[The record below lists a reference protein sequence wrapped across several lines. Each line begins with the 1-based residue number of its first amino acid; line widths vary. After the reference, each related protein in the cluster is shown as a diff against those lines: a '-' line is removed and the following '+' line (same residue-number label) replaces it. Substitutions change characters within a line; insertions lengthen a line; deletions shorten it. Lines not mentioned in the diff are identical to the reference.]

1 MKLVIDRIARWF
13 RPESGDASAYRVYT
27 RDFDEIAEASGL
39 DGVLGKLSPTD
50 QAALEGAWSAF
61 SGALQGWCTQLHLK
75 ALEATSR
82 IKGAVDGA
90 AIADTTVA
98 LLIDQSGSMR
108 GQSMLLAAATADVA
122 QDFLRHLGCS
132 VEVLGFT
139 TVRWKGG
146 EARKRWLSRGR
157 RRNPGRLC
165 DLLHII
171 YRSAG
176 DSRASAGGWSFK
188 PMLRPDLPKENV
200 DGEAVEWA
208 ISRLRAR
215 PERRKILLVIS
226 DGAPV
231 DDSTLMENDPGILER
246 HLRHVIAE
254 IQAAGDIQLGAAGI
268 GFDVGRYYARAATV
282 EVPEDIG
289 AAVIGLTEQLLL
301 EPTIASAGSVS
312 PSKESQVPAQ

>member
-1 MKLVIDRIARWF
+1 MKRVIDRIARWL
-13 RPESGDASAYRVYT
+13 RPEPGEASTYRVYT
-27 RDFDEIAEASGL
+27 RDFDVVVEASGL
-39 DGVLGKLSPTD
+39 DGVLGRLSPTD
-50 QAALEGAWSAF
+50 QAALEEAWGVF
-61 SGALQGWCTQLHLK
+61 SGALQGWRTRQHVK
-75 ALEATSR
+75 ALEAASR
-82 IKGAVDGA
+82 IKDAVDSPA
-90 AIADTTVA
+90 LADTTVA

-108 GQSMLLAAATADVA
+108 GQSMLLAAATADVV

-165 DLLHII
+165 DLLHVV
-171 YRSAG
+171 YRPAD
-176 DSRASAGGWSFK
+176 DSRASTGGWSFK
-188 PMLRPDLPKENV
+188 AMLRPDLPKENV

-208 ISRLRAR
+208 ASRLRAR
-215 PERRKILLVIS
+215 PERRKVLLVIS

-231 DDSTLMENDPGILER
+231 DDSTLMENDPDILAR
-246 HLRHVIAE
+246 HLLHVVAG
-254 IQAAGDIQLGAAGI
+254 IQAKGDIQLGAAGI

-289 AAVIGLTEQLLL
+289 SAVIGLLEQLLL
-301 EPTIASAGSVS
+301 EFTMQIADTASL
-312 PSKESQVPAQ
+312 PQ